1 MHRIFSIIFSPTG
14 GTQRVADRLCE
25 ALGQDRQSIDLCDRF
40 RNTESVS
47 FAPGDICV
55 VAVPSFAGRVPAA
68 AAERLQKLIGNGA
81 MAVPVAVYGNRAYE
95 DTLLEMKHILTGQGF
110 RCIAAVA
117 AIAEHSMLRQYAA
130 GRPDA
135 QDMAELDLFA
145 GKIMNAVRSDSIS
158 CDLPV
163 PGNFPYR
170 DIGAFLKPETTET
183 CIRCGVC
190 ADMCPAGAIPMDEP
204 SATDLNRCIS
214 CVRCIS
220 ICPMQARRLNP
231 AMLEAVNTRIGNA
244 LSGRKSND
252 LFL

>member
-1 MHRIFSIIFSPTG
+1 MDRIFTITFSPTG
-14 GTQRVADRLCE
+14 GTQRVADRLSE
-25 ALGQDRQSIDLCDRF
+25 SLGQNRQSVDLCDRF
-40 RNTESVS
+40 LNAASLS
-47 FAPGDICV
+47 FDPTDICV
-55 VAVPSFAGRVPAA
+55 IAVPSFAGRVPAA
-68 AAERLQKLIGNGA
+68 AAERLQQLNGNGA
-81 MAVPVAVYGNRAYE
+81 MAIPVAVYGNRAYE
-95 DTLLEMKHILTGQGF
+95 DTLLEMKHILSGQGF

-145 GKIMNAVRSDSIS
+145 GKILAAIRSGNLSG
-158 CDLPV
+158 DLSV

-170 DIGAFLKPETTET
+170 DIGAFLKPEVTDA
-183 CIRCGVC
+183 CVSCGVC
-190 ADMCPAGAIPMDEP
+190 ADMCPAGAIPADEP
-204 SATDLNRCIS
+204 STTHLDACIS

-231 AMLEAVNTRIGNA
+231 AMLEAVNGRIGQA
-244 LSGRKSND
+244 LSGYKSNE